1 MTQKI
6 KNLIEQHVD
15 LIENNDFETLFN
27 YCSANKDQGELAD
40 VLLSAG
46 INFLDHIDYISS
58 FMFMNSRIKRLVI
71 PNNIK
76 RIGMGAFFSCDNLT
90 SVVIPESI
98 EEVGIRIFSKC
109 KNLYHIR
116 YLGTKEQFKRLN
128 FVKEHFEYTPVETIF
143 CSDGSIELSELR
155 GQR

>member
-6 KNLIEQHVD
+6 KNLIEQHID

-27 YCSANKDQGELAD
+27 YCTSHKDQGELSD
-40 VLLSAG
+40 ILLSSG
-46 INFLDHIDYISS
+46 FNFLEHIDSILP
-58 FMFMNSRIKRLVI
+58 FMFMNSEIKRLVI

-76 RIGMGAFFSCDNLT
+76 RIGTGAFFSCDNLT

-98 EEVGIRIFSKC
+98 EGVGIKIFSKC
-109 KNLYHIR
+109 KNLYHIH
-116 YLGTKEQFKRLN
+116 YLGTKEQFKKLN

>member
-1 MTQKI
+1 MTQQI
-6 KNLIEQHVD
+6 KNIIEQHVD

-27 YCSANKDQGELAD
+27 YVTAHRDQGELAD

-46 INFLDHIDYISS
+46 FNFLEHIDSITP
-58 FMFMNSRIKRLVI
+58 FMFMNSEIKRLVI

-76 RIGMGAFFSCDNLT
+76 QIGMGAFFSCDNLT

-98 EEVGIRIFSKC
+98 EEVGIKIFSKC
-109 KNLYHIR
+109 KNLYHVL
-116 YLGTKEQFKRLN
+116 YLGTKQQFKELN
-128 FVKEHFEYTPVETIF
+128 FVKEHFEHTHVETIF
-143 CSDGSIELSELR
+143 CSNGSIELSELR